1 MGQHPVNAPLFNP
14 AESEM
19 GRRAAK
25 HSHYDRNS
33 YCRCI
38 ARACKKA
45 GVPHWSPHQLRHTNA
60 TAIRQE
66 FGIEAAQ
73 VVLGHCSSGT
83 TEIYAER
90 DLGLVIE
97 VMKKLG

>member
-1 MGQHPVNAPLFNP
+1 MPPCSIPRNP
-14 AESEM
+14 KWVG
-19 GRRAAK
+19 GRLSTHTTTEIPTAAV
-25 HSHYDRNS
+25 S
-33 YCRCI
+33 
-38 ARACKKA
+38 RACKKA
-45 GVPHWSPHQLRHTNA
+45 GVPHWSPHRLRHTNA
-60 TAIRQE
+60 TAVRQE

-73 VVLGHCSSGT
+73 VVLGHRSSGT